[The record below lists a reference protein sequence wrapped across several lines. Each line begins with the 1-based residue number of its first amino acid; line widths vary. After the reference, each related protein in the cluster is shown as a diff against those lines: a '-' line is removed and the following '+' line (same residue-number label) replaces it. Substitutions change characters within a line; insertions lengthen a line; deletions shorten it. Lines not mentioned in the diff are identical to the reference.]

1 MENIVRKMEK
11 INSINKKRMYLSKKI
26 QLLNYNDKIKL
37 LNALIDSA
45 TTKYEKLRNLKKQYE
60 KYLKTNR
67 VFKSISEIEK
77 FKENID
83 LYKEIK
89 DYIEVEHSIKIKNKN
104 LLFKINDTEIKN
116 IDVILNRN
124 TYVLFDKLN
133 YEFDTDKRILILIQ
147 LKQIYSKANIKIKK
161 ENFGSE
167 YKTFERI
174 YRYINNLIKIEYEI
188 KDKIKASKKEII
200 VKKKYYYPVL
210 KLNEKQILTIDL
222 KINTNILETLKKLEN
237 ETDINKR
244 IKLLNLLKS
253 KCIDIYSTLEKNT
266 SKEIYKY
273 VKEIEEYSNEAIKI
287 EHKKRKNISKKNS
300 NKINNNSKLSKKELE
315 VIDKIKNND
324 CLDRYTLLEILTA
337 YKYLVMNYVKE
348 YSISILNVSKYISNK
363 IIDEEIK
370 DDKDIV
376 MINSIKDTIRYR
388 LLSLNKNDDNELE
401 RSILKELR
409 IVFDFICKNYKEDT
423 KSTEH
428 DYRYDVIKY
437 YLKDENGYPYVKKII
452 NDMPEIV
459 NVRVKEHS
467 NEHIIINILKEYI
480 YNYKEMLKDK
490 NGCFINPDYLKQV
503 YLLFM
508 NNSNL
513 KLNFEDKVTI
523 DYILDD
529 FILYLDKEIYKE
541 DRKTLAK
548 KEVRKLKS
556 QYLYYEKEL
565 KFRKVDER
573 QLKWQ
578 TELLPNNRTH
588 CLKKDNRVNVLD
600 DCITLNGIN
609 AYSLS
614 QDGDKRKLKIHV
626 IDTSKIVA
634 PYTSVDSKIYNCM
647 IEHEKIS
654 ENIKR
659 KLTLKYNEENPTIT
673 YEFNIEKGN
682 CITDFKIYKSKIF
695 IDEENNTLL
704 KNLSQLSKKIL
715 ASKNIKDFESY
726 TIDESIEILL
736 NEEFI
741 NYIDENKL
749 PFIYCGKE
757 YINDYINHMNN
768 LSNIFN
774 RLNVIDF
781 KKLYTI
787 ISNNVGEYNYS
798 TKAFEADGTYNL
810 NLINDINYLFIFNQ
824 RLITDIIFN
833 NQKLK
838 DKSKYLKECE
848 KLEHELNLSINH
860 IKPEDI
866 VFKNNA
872 KRNKLKQFNL

>member
-1 MENIVRKMEK
+1 MENIVRKIEK

-45 TTKYEKLRNLKKQYE
+45 TTKYEKLSNLKKQYE

-273 VKEIEEYSNEAIKI
+273 VKGIEEYSNEAIKI

-300 NKINNNSKLSKKELE
+300 NEINNNSKLSKKELE
-315 VIDKIKNND
+315 VVDKIKNND

-337 YKYLVMNYVKE
+337 YKYLVMNYVKD

-428 DYRYDVIKY
+428 DYRCDVIKY
-437 YLKDENGYPYVKKII
+437 YLKDE
-452 NDMPEIV
+452 
-459 NVRVKEHS
+459 
-467 NEHIIINILKEYI
+467 
-480 YNYKEMLKDK
+480 

-556 QYLYYEKEL
+556 QYLYYEKKL

-573 QLKWQ
+573 QLRWQ
-578 TELLPNNRTH
+578 TELLSNNRTH

-682 CITDFKIYKSKIF
+682 CITNFKIYKSKIF

-798 TKAFEADGTYNL
+798 TKAFEVDGTYNL

>member
-1 MENIVRKMEK
+1 MENVEKRIEKYKTIEKKYMYLVKILQELNYKDKIIVLNCLIKNSKRKQAWLIELKRQYEEYLNTNKVFKYSKEIDMLDKTINLYNDIMKIIKIENGLKNKIVRPNLTVSEVQIKKIDSIIEK
-11 INSINKKRMYLSKKI
+11 NTLSLLKKLRYTIEIEEKLDILYKLKDMYSKSYISINKDQFGKDYKNFKKI
-26 QLLNYNDKIKL
+26 YNYVCKNIKIENEIKNTLNKNVQSTKDEYYYPHLNLSEEKIKL
-37 LNALIDSA
+37 IDSI
-45 TTKYEKLRNLKKQYE
+45 TNMDTISLFKELDIENRVNRRIEILYLLKE
-60 KYLKTNR
+60 KYLK
-67 VFKSISEIEK
+67 VVVSYDKDDLG
-77 FKENID
+77 ENYKYI
-83 LYKEIK
+83 KEI
-89 DYIEVEHSIKIKNKN
+89 NR
-104 LLFKINDTEIKN
+104 FIND
-116 IDVILNRN
+116 
-124 TYVLFDKLN
+124 
-133 YEFDTDKRILILIQ
+133 
-147 LKQIYSKANIKIKK
+147 
-161 ENFGSE
+161 
-167 YKTFERI
+167 
-174 YRYINNLIKIEYEI
+174 
-188 KDKIKASKKEII
+188 
-200 VKKKYYYPVL
+200 
-210 KLNEKQILTIDL
+210 
-222 KINTNILETLKKLEN
+222 
-237 ETDINKR
+237 
-244 IKLLNLLKS
+244 
-253 KCIDIYSTLEKNT
+253 
-266 SKEIYKY
+266 
-273 VKEIEEYSNEAIKI
+273 AIRI
-287 EHKKRKNISKKNS
+287 EHKKKKSNSKKCIS
-300 NKINNNSKLSKKELE
+300 LQDDEDELDLE
-315 VIDKIKNND
+315 CTEI
-324 CLDRYTLLEILTA
+324 LEIIKTNGNLEYYDLASVLKA
-337 YKYLVMNYVKE
+337 YKYFIVHDLNM
-348 YSISILNVSKYISNK
+348 YSINALNVSKYISNK
-363 IIDEEIK
+363 IVNEEIK
-370 DDKDIV
+370 DDDVIIL
-376 MINSIKDTIRYR
+376 INSIKDTIKYR
-388 LLSLNKNDDNELE
+388 LLSLNKDDNKEQLE
-401 RSILKELR
+401 RSLLKELR

-578 TELLPNNRTH
+578 TELLPNNRTLY
-588 CLKKDNRVNVLD
+588 LKKDNRVNVLD

-647 IEHEKIS
+647 MEHKKIS

-848 KLEHELNLSINH
+848 KLEHALNLSINH

>member
-1 MENIVRKMEK
+1 MENIVRKIEK
-11 INSINKKRMYLSKKI
+11 YKTIEKKYMYLVKILQELNYKDKIIVLNCLIKNSKRKQAWLIELKRQYEEYLNTNKVFKYSKEIDMLDKTINLYNDIMKIIKIENGLKNKIVRPNLTVSEVQIKKIDSIIEKNTLSLLKKLRYTIEIEEKLDILYKLKDMYSKSYISINKDQFGKDYKNFKKI
-26 QLLNYNDKIKL
+26 YNYVCENIKIENEIKNTLNKNVQSTKDEYYYPHLNLSEEKIKL
-37 LNALIDSA
+37 IDSI
-45 TTKYEKLRNLKKQYE
+45 TNMDTISLFKELDIENRVNRRIEILYLLKE
-60 KYLKTNR
+60 KYLK
-67 VFKSISEIEK
+67 VVVSYDKDDLG
-77 FKENID
+77 ENYKYI
-83 LYKEIK
+83 KEI
-89 DYIEVEHSIKIKNKN
+89 NR
-104 LLFKINDTEIKN
+104 FIND
-116 IDVILNRN
+116 
-124 TYVLFDKLN
+124 
-133 YEFDTDKRILILIQ
+133 
-147 LKQIYSKANIKIKK
+147 
-161 ENFGSE
+161 
-167 YKTFERI
+167 
-174 YRYINNLIKIEYEI
+174 
-188 KDKIKASKKEII
+188 
-200 VKKKYYYPVL
+200 
-210 KLNEKQILTIDL
+210 
-222 KINTNILETLKKLEN
+222 
-237 ETDINKR
+237 
-244 IKLLNLLKS
+244 
-253 KCIDIYSTLEKNT
+253 
-266 SKEIYKY
+266 
-273 VKEIEEYSNEAIKI
+273 AIRI
-287 EHKKRKNISKKNS
+287 EHKKKKSNSKKCIS
-300 NKINNNSKLSKKELE
+300 LQDDEDELDLE
-315 VIDKIKNND
+315 CTEI
-324 CLDRYTLLEILTA
+324 LEIIKTNGNLEYYDLASVLKA
-337 YKYLVMNYVKE
+337 YKYFIVHDLNM
-348 YSISILNVSKYISNK
+348 YSINALNVSKYISNK
-363 IIDEEIK
+363 IVNEEIK
-370 DDKDIV
+370 DDDVIIL
-376 MINSIKDTIRYR
+376 INSIKDTIKYR
-388 LLSLNKNDDNELE
+388 LLSLNKDDNKEQLE
-401 RSILKELR
+401 RSLLKELR
-409 IVFDFICKNYKEDT
+409 IVFDFICKNYKEDKLST
-423 KSTEH
+423 KH

-437 YLKDENGYPYVKKII
+437 FLQDENGYPYLKRITL
-452 NDMPEIV
+452 DMPSMINIRTPEFD
-459 NVRVKEHS
+459 

-513 KLNFEDKVTI
+513 KLNFEDKVII

-573 QLKWQ
+573 QLRWQ

-647 IEHEKIS
+647 IEHKKIS

-726 TIDESIEILL
+726 TIDESIEMLL

-798 TKAFEADGTYNL
+798 TKAFEVDGTYNL

>member
-1 MENIVRKMEK
+1 MENIVRKIEK
-11 INSINKKRMYLSKKI
+11 YKTIEKKYMYLVKILQELNYKDKIIVLNCLIKNSKRKQAWLIELKRQYEEYLNTNKVFKYSKEIDMLDKTINLYNDIMKIIKIENGLKNKIVRPNLTVSEVQIKKIDSIIEKNTLSLLKKLRYTIEIEEKLDILYKLKDMYSKSYISINKDQFGKDYKNFKKI
-26 QLLNYNDKIKL
+26 YNYVCENIKIENEIKNTLNKNVQSTKDEYYYPHLNLSEEKIKL
-37 LNALIDSA
+37 IDSI
-45 TTKYEKLRNLKKQYE
+45 TNMDTISLFKELDIENRVNRRIEILYLLKE
-60 KYLKTNR
+60 KYLK
-67 VFKSISEIEK
+67 VVVSYDKDDLG
-77 FKENID
+77 ENYKYI
-83 LYKEIK
+83 KEI
-89 DYIEVEHSIKIKNKN
+89 NR
-104 LLFKINDTEIKN
+104 FIND
-116 IDVILNRN
+116 
-124 TYVLFDKLN
+124 
-133 YEFDTDKRILILIQ
+133 
-147 LKQIYSKANIKIKK
+147 
-161 ENFGSE
+161 
-167 YKTFERI
+167 
-174 YRYINNLIKIEYEI
+174 
-188 KDKIKASKKEII
+188 
-200 VKKKYYYPVL
+200 
-210 KLNEKQILTIDL
+210 
-222 KINTNILETLKKLEN
+222 
-237 ETDINKR
+237 
-244 IKLLNLLKS
+244 
-253 KCIDIYSTLEKNT
+253 
-266 SKEIYKY
+266 
-273 VKEIEEYSNEAIKI
+273 AIRI
-287 EHKKRKNISKKNS
+287 EHKKKKSNSKKCIS
-300 NKINNNSKLSKKELE
+300 LQDDEDELDLE
-315 VIDKIKNND
+315 CTEI
-324 CLDRYTLLEILTA
+324 LEIIKTNGNLEYYDLASVLKA
-337 YKYLVMNYVKE
+337 YKYFIVHDLNM
-348 YSISILNVSKYISNK
+348 YSINALNVSKYISNK
-363 IIDEEIK
+363 IVNEEIK
-370 DDKDIV
+370 DDDVIIL
-376 MINSIKDTIRYR
+376 INSIKDTIRYR

-428 DYRYDVIKY
+428 DYRCDVIKY

-452 NDMPEIV
+452 NYMPEIV

-573 QLKWQ
+573 QLRWQ
-578 TELLPNNRTH
+578 TELLSNNRTH

-798 TKAFEADGTYNL
+798 TKTFEVDGTYNL

-848 KLEHELNLSINH
+848 KLEHALNLSINH

>member
-1 MENIVRKMEK
+1 MENVEKRIEKYKTIEKKYMYLVKILQELNYKDKIIVLNCLIKNSKRKQAWLIELKRQYEEYLNTNKVFKYSKEIDMLDKTINLYNDIMKIIKIENGLKNKIVRPNLTVSEVQIKKIDSIIEK
-11 INSINKKRMYLSKKI
+11 NTLSLLKKLRYTIEIEEKLDILYKLKDMYSKSYISINKDQFGKDYKNFKKI
-26 QLLNYNDKIKL
+26 YNYVCENIKIENEIKNTLNKNVQSTKDEYYYPHLNLSEEKIKL
-37 LNALIDSA
+37 IDSI
-45 TTKYEKLRNLKKQYE
+45 TNMDTISLFKELDIENRVNRRIEILYLLKE
-60 KYLKTNR
+60 KYLK
-67 VFKSISEIEK
+67 VVVSYDKDDLG
-77 FKENID
+77 ENYKYI
-83 LYKEIK
+83 KEI
-89 DYIEVEHSIKIKNKN
+89 NR
-104 LLFKINDTEIKN
+104 FIND
-116 IDVILNRN
+116 
-124 TYVLFDKLN
+124 
-133 YEFDTDKRILILIQ
+133 
-147 LKQIYSKANIKIKK
+147 
-161 ENFGSE
+161 
-167 YKTFERI
+167 
-174 YRYINNLIKIEYEI
+174 
-188 KDKIKASKKEII
+188 
-200 VKKKYYYPVL
+200 
-210 KLNEKQILTIDL
+210 
-222 KINTNILETLKKLEN
+222 
-237 ETDINKR
+237 
-244 IKLLNLLKS
+244 
-253 KCIDIYSTLEKNT
+253 
-266 SKEIYKY
+266 
-273 VKEIEEYSNEAIKI
+273 AIRI
-287 EHKKRKNISKKNS
+287 EHKKKKSNSKKCIS
-300 NKINNNSKLSKKELE
+300 LQDDEDELDLE
-315 VIDKIKNND
+315 CTEI
-324 CLDRYTLLEILTA
+324 LEIIKTNGNLEYYDLASVLKA
-337 YKYLVMNYVKE
+337 YKYFIVHDLNM
-348 YSISILNVSKYISNK
+348 YSINALNVSKYISNK
-363 IIDEEIK
+363 IVNEEIK
-370 DDKDIV
+370 DDDVIIL
-376 MINSIKDTIRYR
+376 INSIKDTIKYR
-388 LLSLNKNDDNELE
+388 LLSLNKDDNKEQLE
-401 RSILKELR
+401 RSLLKELR
-409 IVFDFICKNYKEDT
+409 IVFDFICKNYKEDKLST
-423 KSTEH
+423 KH

-437 YLKDENGYPYVKKII
+437 FLQDENGYPYLKRITL
-452 NDMPEIV
+452 DMPSMINIRTPEFD
-459 NVRVKEHS
+459 

-634 PYTSVDSKIYNCM
+634 PYTSVNSKIYNCM

-757 YINDYINHMNN
+757 YINDYINNMNN

-798 TKAFEADGTYNL
+798 TKAFEVDGTYNL

>member
-1 MENIVRKMEK
+1 MENIVRKIEK
-11 INSINKKRMYLSKKI
+11 YKTIEKKYMYLVKILQELNYKDKIIVLNCLIKNSKRKQAWLIELKRQYEEYLNTNKVFKYSKEIDMLDKTINLYNDIMKIIKIENGLKNKIVRPNLTVSEVQIKKIDSIIEKNTLSLLKKLRYTIEIEEKLDILYKLKDMYSKSYISINKDQFGKDYKNFKKI
-26 QLLNYNDKIKL
+26 YNYVCENIKIENEIKNTLNKNVQSTKDEYYYPHLNLSEEKI
-37 LNALIDSA
+37 IDSI
-45 TTKYEKLRNLKKQYE
+45 TNMDTISLFKELDIENRVNRRIEILYLLKE
-60 KYLKTNR
+60 KYLK
-67 VFKSISEIEK
+67 VVVSYDKDDLG
-77 FKENID
+77 ENYKYI
-83 LYKEIK
+83 KEI
-89 DYIEVEHSIKIKNKN
+89 NR
-104 LLFKINDTEIKN
+104 FIND
-116 IDVILNRN
+116 
-124 TYVLFDKLN
+124 
-133 YEFDTDKRILILIQ
+133 
-147 LKQIYSKANIKIKK
+147 
-161 ENFGSE
+161 
-167 YKTFERI
+167 
-174 YRYINNLIKIEYEI
+174 
-188 KDKIKASKKEII
+188 
-200 VKKKYYYPVL
+200 
-210 KLNEKQILTIDL
+210 
-222 KINTNILETLKKLEN
+222 
-237 ETDINKR
+237 
-244 IKLLNLLKS
+244 
-253 KCIDIYSTLEKNT
+253 
-266 SKEIYKY
+266 
-273 VKEIEEYSNEAIKI
+273 AIRI
-287 EHKKRKNISKKNS
+287 EHKKKKSNSKKCIS
-300 NKINNNSKLSKKELE
+300 LQDDEDELDLE
-315 VIDKIKNND
+315 CTEI
-324 CLDRYTLLEILTA
+324 LEIIKTNGNLEYYDLASVLKA
-337 YKYLVMNYVKE
+337 YKYFIVHDLNM
-348 YSISILNVSKYISNK
+348 YSINALNVSKYISNK
-363 IIDEEIK
+363 IVNEEIK
-370 DDKDIV
+370 DDDVIIL
-376 MINSIKDTIRYR
+376 INSIKDTIKYR
-388 LLSLNKNDDNELE
+388 LLSLNKDDNKEQLE
-401 RSILKELR
+401 RSLLKELR
-409 IVFDFICKNYKEDT
+409 IVFDFICKNYKEDKLST
-423 KSTEH
+423 KH

-437 YLKDENGYPYVKKII
+437 FLQDENGYPYLKRITL
-452 NDMPEIV
+452 DMPSMINIRTPEFD
-459 NVRVKEHS
+459 

-573 QLKWQ
+573 QLRWQ
-578 TELLPNNRTH
+578 TELLSNNRTH

-798 TKAFEADGTYNL
+798 TKAFEVDGTYNL

>member
-1 MENIVRKMEK
+1 MENVEKRIEKYKTIEKKYMYLVKILQELNYKDKIIVLNCLIKNSKRKQAWLIELKRQYEEYLNTNKVFKYSKEIDMLDKTINLYNDIMKIIKIENGLKNKIVRPNLTVSEVQIKKIDSIIEK
-11 INSINKKRMYLSKKI
+11 NTLSLLKKLRYTIEIEEKLDILYKLKDMYSKSYISINKDQFGKDYKNFKKI
-26 QLLNYNDKIKL
+26 YNYVCENIKIENEIKNTLNKNVQSTKDEYYYPHLNLSEEKIKL
-37 LNALIDSA
+37 IDSI
-45 TTKYEKLRNLKKQYE
+45 TNMDTISLFKELDIENRVNRRIEILYLLKE
-60 KYLKTNR
+60 KYLK
-67 VFKSISEIEK
+67 VVVSYDKDDLG
-77 FKENID
+77 ENYKYI
-83 LYKEIK
+83 KEI
-89 DYIEVEHSIKIKNKN
+89 NR
-104 LLFKINDTEIKN
+104 FIND
-116 IDVILNRN
+116 
-124 TYVLFDKLN
+124 
-133 YEFDTDKRILILIQ
+133 
-147 LKQIYSKANIKIKK
+147 
-161 ENFGSE
+161 
-167 YKTFERI
+167 
-174 YRYINNLIKIEYEI
+174 
-188 KDKIKASKKEII
+188 
-200 VKKKYYYPVL
+200 
-210 KLNEKQILTIDL
+210 
-222 KINTNILETLKKLEN
+222 
-237 ETDINKR
+237 
-244 IKLLNLLKS
+244 
-253 KCIDIYSTLEKNT
+253 
-266 SKEIYKY
+266 
-273 VKEIEEYSNEAIKI
+273 AIRI
-287 EHKKRKNISKKNS
+287 EHKKKKSNSKKCIS
-300 NKINNNSKLSKKELE
+300 LQDDEDELDLE
-315 VIDKIKNND
+315 CTEI
-324 CLDRYTLLEILTA
+324 LEIIKTNGNLEYYDLASVLKA
-337 YKYLVMNYVKE
+337 YKYFIVHDLNM
-348 YSISILNVSKYISNK
+348 YSINALNVSKYISNK
-363 IIDEEIK
+363 IVNEEIK
-370 DDKDIV
+370 DDDVIIL
-376 MINSIKDTIRYR
+376 INSIKDTIKYR
-388 LLSLNKNDDNELE
+388 LLSLNKDDNKEQLE
-401 RSILKELR
+401 RSLLKELR
-409 IVFDFICKNYKEDT
+409 IVFDFICKNYKEDKLST
-423 KSTEH
+423 KH

-437 YLKDENGYPYVKKII
+437 FLQDENGYPYVKKII
-452 NDMPEIV
+452 NYMPEIV

-556 QYLYYEKEL
+556 QYLYYEKKL

-573 QLKWQ
+573 QLRWQ
-578 TELLPNNRTH
+578 TELLSNNRTH

-798 TKAFEADGTYNL
+798 TKAFEVDGTYNL

>member
-1 MENIVRKMEK
+1 MENVEKRIEKYKTIEKKYMYLVKILQELNYKDKIIVLNCLIKNSKRKQAWLIELKRQYEEYLNTNKVFKYSKEIDMLDKTINLYNDIMKIIKIENGLKNKIVRPNLTVSEVQIKKIDSIIEK
-11 INSINKKRMYLSKKI
+11 NTLSLLKKLRYTIEIEEKLDILYKLKDMYSKSYISINKDQFGKDYKNFKKI
-26 QLLNYNDKIKL
+26 YNYVCENIKIENEIKNTLNKNVQSTKDEYYYPHLNLSEEKIKL
-37 LNALIDSA
+37 IDSI
-45 TTKYEKLRNLKKQYE
+45 TNMDTISLFKELDIENRVNRRIEILYLLKE
-60 KYLKTNR
+60 KYLK
-67 VFKSISEIEK
+67 VVVSYDKDDLG
-77 FKENID
+77 ENYKYI
-83 LYKEIK
+83 KEI
-89 DYIEVEHSIKIKNKN
+89 NR
-104 LLFKINDTEIKN
+104 FIND
-116 IDVILNRN
+116 
-124 TYVLFDKLN
+124 
-133 YEFDTDKRILILIQ
+133 
-147 LKQIYSKANIKIKK
+147 
-161 ENFGSE
+161 
-167 YKTFERI
+167 
-174 YRYINNLIKIEYEI
+174 
-188 KDKIKASKKEII
+188 
-200 VKKKYYYPVL
+200 
-210 KLNEKQILTIDL
+210 
-222 KINTNILETLKKLEN
+222 
-237 ETDINKR
+237 
-244 IKLLNLLKS
+244 
-253 KCIDIYSTLEKNT
+253 
-266 SKEIYKY
+266 
-273 VKEIEEYSNEAIKI
+273 AIRI
-287 EHKKRKNISKKNS
+287 EHKKKKSNSKKCIS
-300 NKINNNSKLSKKELE
+300 LQDDEDELDLE
-315 VIDKIKNND
+315 CTEI
-324 CLDRYTLLEILTA
+324 LEIIKTNGNLEYYDLASVLKA
-337 YKYLVMNYVKE
+337 YKYFIVHDLNM
-348 YSISILNVSKYISNK
+348 YSINALNVSKYISNK
-363 IIDEEIK
+363 IVNEEIK
-370 DDKDIV
+370 DDDVIIL
-376 MINSIKDTIRYR
+376 INSIKDTIKYR
-388 LLSLNKNDDNELE
+388 LLSLNKDDNKEQLE
-401 RSILKELR
+401 RSLLKELR
-409 IVFDFICKNYKEDT
+409 IVFDFICKNYKEDKLST
-423 KSTEH
+423 KH

-437 YLKDENGYPYVKKII
+437 FLQDENGYPYLKRITL
-452 NDMPEIV
+452 DMPSMINIRTPEFD
-459 NVRVKEHS
+459 

-573 QLKWQ
+573 QLRWQ
-578 TELLPNNRTH
+578 TELLSNNRTH

-798 TKAFEADGTYNL
+798 TKAFEVDGTYNL

-848 KLEHELNLSINH
+848 KLEHALNLSINH

>member
-1 MENIVRKMEK
+1 MY
-11 INSINKKRMYLSKKI
+11 KR
-26 QLLNYNDKIKL
+26 Q
-37 LNALIDSA
+37 
-45 TTKYEKLRNLKKQYE
+45 
-60 KYLKTNR
+60 
-67 VFKSISEIEK
+67 
-77 FKENID
+77 
-83 LYKEIK
+83 
-89 DYIEVEHSIKIKNKN
+89 
-104 LLFKINDTEIKN
+104 
-116 IDVILNRN
+116 
-124 TYVLFDKLN
+124 
-133 YEFDTDKRILILIQ
+133 
-147 LKQIYSKANIKIKK
+147 
-161 ENFGSE
+161 
-167 YKTFERI
+167 
-174 YRYINNLIKIEYEI
+174 
-188 KDKIKASKKEII
+188 
-200 VKKKYYYPVL
+200 
-210 KLNEKQILTIDL
+210 
-222 KINTNILETLKKLEN
+222 
-237 ETDINKR
+237 
-244 IKLLNLLKS
+244 
-253 KCIDIYSTLEKNT
+253 
-266 SKEIYKY
+266 
-273 VKEIEEYSNEAIKI
+273 
-287 EHKKRKNISKKNS
+287 
-300 NKINNNSKLSKKELE
+300 
-315 VIDKIKNND
+315 
-324 CLDRYTLLEILTA
+324 
-337 YKYLVMNYVKE
+337 
-348 YSISILNVSKYISNK
+348 
-363 IIDEEIK
+363 
-370 DDKDIV
+370 
-376 MINSIKDTIRYR
+376 
-388 LLSLNKNDDNELE
+388 
-401 RSILKELR
+401 
-409 IVFDFICKNYKEDT
+409 
-423 KSTEH
+423 
-428 DYRYDVIKY
+428 
-437 YLKDENGYPYVKKII
+437 
-452 NDMPEIV
+452 
-459 NVRVKEHS
+459 
-467 NEHIIINILKEYI
+467 
-480 YNYKEMLKDK
+480 
-490 NGCFINPDYLKQV
+490 
-503 YLLFM
+503 
-508 NNSNL
+508 
-513 KLNFEDKVTI
+513 
-523 DYILDD
+523 
-529 FILYLDKEIYKE
+529 
-541 DRKTLAK
+541 
-548 KEVRKLKS
+548 
-556 QYLYYEKEL
+556 
-565 KFRKVDER
+565 
-573 QLKWQ
+573 
-578 TELLPNNRTH
+578 ELLPNNRTH

-647 IEHEKIS
+647 IEHKKIS

-798 TKAFEADGTYNL
+798 TKAFEVDGTYNL

>member
-1 MENIVRKMEK
+1 MENIVRKIEK
-11 INSINKKRMYLSKKI
+11 YKTIEKKYMYLVKILQELNYKDKIIVLNCLIKNSKRKQAWLIELKRQYEEYLNTNKVFKYSKEIDMLDKTINLYNDIMKIIKIENGLKNKIVRPNLTVSEVQIKKIDSIIEKNTLSLLKKLRYTIEIEEKLDILYKLKDMYSKSYISINKDQFGKDYKNFKKI
-26 QLLNYNDKIKL
+26 YNYVCENIKIENEIKNTLNKNVQSTKDEYYYPHLNLSEEKIKL
-37 LNALIDSA
+37 IDSI
-45 TTKYEKLRNLKKQYE
+45 TNMDTISLFKELDIENRVNRRIEILYLLKE
-60 KYLKTNR
+60 KYLK
-67 VFKSISEIEK
+67 VVVSYDKDDLG
-77 FKENID
+77 ENYKYI
-83 LYKEIK
+83 KEI
-89 DYIEVEHSIKIKNKN
+89 NR
-104 LLFKINDTEIKN
+104 FIND
-116 IDVILNRN
+116 
-124 TYVLFDKLN
+124 
-133 YEFDTDKRILILIQ
+133 
-147 LKQIYSKANIKIKK
+147 
-161 ENFGSE
+161 
-167 YKTFERI
+167 
-174 YRYINNLIKIEYEI
+174 
-188 KDKIKASKKEII
+188 
-200 VKKKYYYPVL
+200 
-210 KLNEKQILTIDL
+210 
-222 KINTNILETLKKLEN
+222 
-237 ETDINKR
+237 
-244 IKLLNLLKS
+244 
-253 KCIDIYSTLEKNT
+253 
-266 SKEIYKY
+266 
-273 VKEIEEYSNEAIKI
+273 AIRI
-287 EHKKRKNISKKNS
+287 EHKKKKSNSKKCIS
-300 NKINNNSKLSKKELE
+300 LQDDEDELDLE
-315 VIDKIKNND
+315 CTEI
-324 CLDRYTLLEILTA
+324 LEIIKTNGNLEYYDLASVLKA
-337 YKYLVMNYVKE
+337 YKYFIVHDLNM
-348 YSISILNVSKYISNK
+348 YSINALNVSKYISNK
-363 IIDEEIK
+363 IVNEEIK
-370 DDKDIV
+370 DDDVIIL
-376 MINSIKDTIRYR
+376 INSIKDTIKYR
-388 LLSLNKNDDNELE
+388 LLSLNKDDNKEQLE
-401 RSILKELR
+401 RSLLKELR
-409 IVFDFICKNYKEDT
+409 IVFDFICKNYKEDKLST
-423 KSTEH
+423 KH

-437 YLKDENGYPYVKKII
+437 FLQDENGYPYLKRITL
-452 NDMPEIV
+452 DMPSMINIRTPEFD
-459 NVRVKEHS
+459 

-513 KLNFEDKVTI
+513 KLNFEDRVTI

-556 QYLYYEKEL
+556 QYLYYEKGL

-659 KLTLKYNEENPTIT
+659 KLALKYNEENPTIT

-798 TKAFEADGTYNL
+798 TKAFEVDGTYNL

>member
-1 MENIVRKMEK
+1 MENIVRKIEK
-11 INSINKKRMYLSKKI
+11 YKTIEKKYMYLVKILQELNYKDKIIVLNCLIKNSKRKQAWLIELKRQYEEYLNTNKVFKYSKEIDMLDKTINLYNDIMKIIKIENGLKNKIVRPNLTVSEVQIKKIDSIIEKNTLSLLKKLRYTIEIEEKLDILYKLKDMYSKSYISINKDQFGKDYKNFKKI
-26 QLLNYNDKIKL
+26 YNYVCENIKIENEIKNTLNKNVQSTKDEYYYPHLNLSEEKIKL
-37 LNALIDSA
+37 IDSI
-45 TTKYEKLRNLKKQYE
+45 TNMDTISLFKELDIENRVNRRIEILYLLKE
-60 KYLKTNR
+60 KYLK
-67 VFKSISEIEK
+67 VVVSYDKDDLG
-77 FKENID
+77 ENYKYI
-83 LYKEIK
+83 KEI
-89 DYIEVEHSIKIKNKN
+89 NR
-104 LLFKINDTEIKN
+104 FIND
-116 IDVILNRN
+116 
-124 TYVLFDKLN
+124 
-133 YEFDTDKRILILIQ
+133 
-147 LKQIYSKANIKIKK
+147 
-161 ENFGSE
+161 
-167 YKTFERI
+167 
-174 YRYINNLIKIEYEI
+174 
-188 KDKIKASKKEII
+188 
-200 VKKKYYYPVL
+200 
-210 KLNEKQILTIDL
+210 
-222 KINTNILETLKKLEN
+222 
-237 ETDINKR
+237 
-244 IKLLNLLKS
+244 
-253 KCIDIYSTLEKNT
+253 
-266 SKEIYKY
+266 
-273 VKEIEEYSNEAIKI
+273 AIRI
-287 EHKKRKNISKKNS
+287 EHKKKKSNSKKCIS
-300 NKINNNSKLSKKELE
+300 LQDDEDELDLE
-315 VIDKIKNND
+315 CTEI
-324 CLDRYTLLEILTA
+324 LEIIKTNGNLEYYDLASVLKA
-337 YKYLVMNYVKE
+337 YKYFIVHDLNM
-348 YSISILNVSKYISNK
+348 YSINALNVSKYISNK
-363 IIDEEIK
+363 IVNEEIK
-370 DDKDIV
+370 DDDVIIL
-376 MINSIKDTIRYR
+376 INSIKDTIKYR
-388 LLSLNKNDDNELE
+388 LLSLNKDDNKEQLE
-401 RSILKELR
+401 RSLLKELR
-409 IVFDFICKNYKEDT
+409 IVFDFICKNYKEDKLST
-423 KSTEH
+423 KH

-437 YLKDENGYPYVKKII
+437 FLQDENGYPYLKRITL
-452 NDMPEIV
+452 DMPSMINIRTPEFD
-459 NVRVKEHS
+459 

-556 QYLYYEKEL
+556 QYLYYEKKL

-573 QLKWQ
+573 QLRWQ
-578 TELLPNNRTH
+578 TELLSNNRTH

-798 TKAFEADGTYNL
+798 TKTFEVDGTYNL

-848 KLEHELNLSINH
+848 KLEHALNLSINH

>member
-1 MENIVRKMEK
+1 MENVEKRIEKYKTIEKKYMYLVKILQELNYKDKIIVLNCLIKNSKRKQAWLIELKRQYEEYLNTNKVFKYSKEIDMLDKTINLYNDIMKIIKIENGLKNKIVRPNLTVSEVQIKKIDSIIEK
-11 INSINKKRMYLSKKI
+11 NTLSLLKKLRYTIEIEEKLDILYKLKDMYSKSYISINKDQFGKDYKNFKKI
-26 QLLNYNDKIKL
+26 YNYVCENIKIENEIKNTLNKNVQSTKDEYYYPHLNLSEEKIKL
-37 LNALIDSA
+37 IDSI
-45 TTKYEKLRNLKKQYE
+45 TNMDTISLFKELDIENRVNRRIEILYLLKE
-60 KYLKTNR
+60 KYLK
-67 VFKSISEIEK
+67 VVVSYDKDDLG
-77 FKENID
+77 ENYKYI
-83 LYKEIK
+83 KEI
-89 DYIEVEHSIKIKNKN
+89 NR
-104 LLFKINDTEIKN
+104 FIND
-116 IDVILNRN
+116 
-124 TYVLFDKLN
+124 
-133 YEFDTDKRILILIQ
+133 
-147 LKQIYSKANIKIKK
+147 
-161 ENFGSE
+161 
-167 YKTFERI
+167 
-174 YRYINNLIKIEYEI
+174 
-188 KDKIKASKKEII
+188 
-200 VKKKYYYPVL
+200 
-210 KLNEKQILTIDL
+210 
-222 KINTNILETLKKLEN
+222 
-237 ETDINKR
+237 
-244 IKLLNLLKS
+244 
-253 KCIDIYSTLEKNT
+253 
-266 SKEIYKY
+266 
-273 VKEIEEYSNEAIKI
+273 AIRI
-287 EHKKRKNISKKNS
+287 EHKKKKSNSKKCIS
-300 NKINNNSKLSKKELE
+300 LQDDEDELDLE
-315 VIDKIKNND
+315 CTEI
-324 CLDRYTLLEILTA
+324 LEIIKTNGNLEYYDLASVLKA
-337 YKYLVMNYVKE
+337 YKYFIVHDLNM
-348 YSISILNVSKYISNK
+348 YSINALNVSKYISNK
-363 IIDEEIK
+363 IVNEEIK
-370 DDKDIV
+370 DDDVIIL
-376 MINSIKDTIRYR
+376 INSIKDTIKYR
-388 LLSLNKNDDNELE
+388 LLSLNKDDNKEQLE
-401 RSILKELR
+401 RSLLKELR
-409 IVFDFICKNYKEDT
+409 IVFDFICKNYKEDKLST
-423 KSTEH
+423 KH

-437 YLKDENGYPYVKKII
+437 FLQDENGYPYLKRITL
-452 NDMPEIV
+452 DMPSMINIRTPEFD
-459 NVRVKEHS
+459 

-798 TKAFEADGTYNL
+798 TKTFEVDGTYNL

-848 KLEHELNLSINH
+848 KLEHALNLSINH

>member
-1 MENIVRKMEK
+1 MENIVRKIEK

-45 TTKYEKLRNLKKQYE
+45 TTKYEKLSNLKKQYE

-89 DYIEVEHSIKIKNKN
+89 DYIEVEHSIKMKNKN

-300 NKINNNSKLSKKELE
+300 NEINNNSKLSKKELE

-324 CLDRYTLLEILTA
+324 CLDKYTLLEILTA
-337 YKYLVMNYVKE
+337 YKYLVMNYVKD

-428 DYRYDVIKY
+428 DYRCDVIKY
-437 YLKDENGYPYVKKII
+437 YLKDE
-452 NDMPEIV
+452 
-459 NVRVKEHS
+459 
-467 NEHIIINILKEYI
+467 
-480 YNYKEMLKDK
+480 

-573 QLKWQ
+573 QLRWQ
-578 TELLPNNRTH
+578 TELLSNNRTH

-798 TKAFEADGTYNL
+798 TKAFEVDGTYNL